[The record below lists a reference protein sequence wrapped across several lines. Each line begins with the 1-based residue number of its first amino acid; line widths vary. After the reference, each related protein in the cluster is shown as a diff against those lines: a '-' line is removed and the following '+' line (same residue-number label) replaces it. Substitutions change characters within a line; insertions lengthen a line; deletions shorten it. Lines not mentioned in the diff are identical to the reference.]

1 MKKYILSALLVL
13 IINNIIHAQCACTTT
28 SYFPATINGVNVTV
42 SNVGDIADYGANWPS
57 CGLVTGPLWVGQ
69 NSFFSQTFYF
79 STPVNNVKY
88 IITAAN
94 GDLGPESFDFTVS
107 SGVLLTTQC
116 GTSCPFIQSANTFT
130 ATGSDDGTT
139 VVLSSSSPYTSF
151 TVSGPG
157 GGNGSLIG
165 LCVESIIDCSTFS
178 TSAGSSQTIDCNT
191 SAVVLN
197 GSQSGGTAGF
207 SYSWS
212 PSAGLNNAGIA
223 TPTATPGSS
232 TNYTLTVTD
241 GNGCTSSSSA
251 FVTVD
256 NAAPSANAGAS
267 QTIDCNT
274 TAVILNG
281 SGSGSYSWSP
291 SAGLNNAGI
300 ATPTATPGSST
311 NYTLT
316 VTGSNGCTATSSA
329 FITVDNAAPS
339 ANAGASQTID
349 CNTTAVML
357 NGSGSGSYSWSPS
370 TGLNNAGIATPTA
383 TPGSS
388 TNYIL
393 TVTGANGCTNTSSAF
408 VTVDNAVPTANA
420 GSAQT
425 INCSTTAVV
434 LNGSGSGS
442 YSWSPSTGLDNAGI
456 ATPTATPGS
465 STNYVLTVTGANG
478 CTNTSSAF
486 VTVDNAVPS
495 ANAGSAQTINCSTTA
510 VVLNGSGSGSYSWS
524 PNTGLDNAGI
534 ATPTATPSSSTNYV
548 LTVTGANGCTN
559 TSSAFVT
566 VDNALPTANA
576 GTDKILACGAPS
588 ATLNGSGSGTYGWS
602 PTTGLSNATIAN
614 PTASPSTTTT
624 YILTVTG
631 SNGCTATDAVDVTI
645 GAGAFST
652 NAGSNDTINCTKN
665 SVTLTALTIGG
676 TPTYYYNWY
685 PTTGLSDSTIATV
698 TATPTSTTTYT
709 LTITDSS
716 GCLAIDNVT
725 ITVDNAAPIVNAG
738 LDDTL
743 CEGTSTLLTASGGVS
758 YSWSPSAGLDNAG
771 IATPTANPSTS
782 TTYVV
787 SVVGSNGC
795 VGTDAVVVNINAKP
809 TAFATSGVTD
819 SICAG
824 NTLTV
829 TSASIPN
836 VTTYLYSSLNGGT
849 AIDSIPFTTGALYND
864 TTYYFETISKEGCKA
879 SASRDSVHITIN
891 ALPTASTITTQP
903 SNSVCYG
910 LTDSIN
916 TTSVAGVV
924 TNVYASAISSIVIG
938 TLNYVTPPITATTTY
953 YFETINTTTG
963 CSANSNT
970 GRDSV
975 TITMLP
981 RPINTGLTAYPTA
994 TLCLGDSTVLNTNN
1008 TAGNTVTWYNSN
1020 LSTIALGNDSIKI
1033 SPSVSQYYYAEIIN
1047 ALGCKA
1053 NEIRDSIQVSVV
1065 TLAATPSLP
1074 PAIIKCGNSSSITL
1088 IVNGTY
1094 PNSSYNWVLPSG
1106 VAIVGNAI
1114 NDTIITNWNGINTG
1128 NVYVMELNAA
1138 CMSDTASSVLTSYAT
1153 PTAIIDT
1160 VNIGTIS
1167 EAYTFVDS
1175 SVIALPQTIKSW
1187 AWNFGDEGTSTLQN
1201 PSHLYTNVGSYPVT
1215 LIVSSNNGC
1224 KDTATLTVNIREG
1237 VKFSN
1242 VFSPNGDGLN
1252 DYFMFPNLGLEG
1264 DYKLEIFDRWGLLL
1278 FDTEGKNVGWD
1289 GRTIAGKPVA
1299 DGAYYYVLQAK
1310 SKTKEYNNK
1319 GIIMVMK

>member
-1 MKKYILSALLVL
+1 MKYICIFFILFSSVSYSQEICNNAIDDDNDGLIDLNDVSDCVCNNVPSQTTITLVG
-13 IINNIIHAQCACTTT
+13 AQNTT
-28 SYFPATINGVNVTV
+28 SQQTLNFAAGSYCSMTVTGQAWDHHSGFAERFSLDINGVSHTFVNANFNGTADLCHIVGNYIYGLQAFGAGGWGNWTYNIPALSNTATSITLHYEDV
-42 SNVGDIADYGANWPS
+42 SGNSGGANSSATLYS
-57 CGLVTGPLWVGQ
+57 CPLVINTINSSGSICTNNLTLTAFANLTGGTWQWYKDGVALIGQ
-69 NSFFSQTFYF
+69 ITQTL
-79 STPVNNVKY
+79 N
-88 IITAAN
+88 
-94 GDLGPESFDFTVS
+94 VS
-107 SGVLLTTQC
+107 SGSF
-116 GTSCPFIQSANTFT
+116 GPGN
-130 ATGSDDGTT
+130 
-139 VVLSSSSPYTSF
+139 F
-151 TVSGPG
+151 TVRYFLGASCATLSQNIPAPPLPTTLAG
-157 GGNGSLIG
+157 GAQTIN
-165 LCVESIIDCSTFS
+165 CST
-178 TSAGSSQTIDCNT
+178 TSA
-191 SAVVLN
+191 VLN
-197 GSQSGGTAGF
+197 GSVSGGAG
-207 SYSWS
+207 SYTYSWS

-223 TPTATPGSS
+223 TPTATPSGS

-267 QTIDCNT
+267 KTIDCN
-274 TAVILNG
+274 
-281 SGSGSYSWSP
+281 
-291 SAGLNNAGI
+291 
-300 ATPTATPGSST
+300 
-311 NYTLT
+311 
-316 VTGSNGCTATSSA
+316 
-329 FITVDNAAPS
+329 
-339 ANAGASQTID
+339 
-349 CNTTAVML
+349 
-357 NGSGSGSYSWSPS
+357 
-370 TGLNNAGIATPTA
+370 
-383 TPGSS
+383 
-388 TNYIL
+388 
-393 TVTGANGCTNTSSAF
+393 
-408 VTVDNAVPTANA
+408 
-420 GSAQT
+420 
-425 INCSTTAVV
+425 TTAVV

-442 YSWSPSTGLDNAGI
+442 YSWSPSAGLDNAGI
-456 ATPTATPGS
+456 ATPTATPSG

-495 ANAGSAQTINCSTTA
+495 ANAGI
-510 VVLNGSGSGSYSWS
+510 
-524 PNTGLDNAGI
+524 
-534 ATPTATPSSSTNYV
+534 
-548 LTVTGANGCTN
+548 
-559 TSSAFVT
+559 
-566 VDNALPTANA
+566 
-576 GTDKILACGAPS
+576 DKILACGAPS
-588 ATLNGSGSGTYGWS
+588 AMLNGSGSGSYSWS

-624 YILTVTG
+624 YTLTVTG

-685 PTTGLSDSTIATV
+685 PTTGLSDSTVATV

-924 TNVYASAISSIVIG
+924 TNVYASATSLTAIG

-963 CSANSNT
+963 CSANSIT

-1106 VAIVGNAI
+1106 VAIVGNAT

-1138 CMSDTASSVLTSYAT
+1138 CMSDTASSVLTSYAA